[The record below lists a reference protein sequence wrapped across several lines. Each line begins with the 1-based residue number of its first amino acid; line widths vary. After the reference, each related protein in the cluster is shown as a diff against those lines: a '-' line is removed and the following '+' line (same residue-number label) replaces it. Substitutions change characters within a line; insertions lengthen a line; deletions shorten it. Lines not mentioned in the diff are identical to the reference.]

1 MFLVVISY
9 MLIYLHKES
18 RRREKH
24 YIIQIAYNNFTLA
37 ELKFSVIF
45 LVHKQIQ
52 VEKYDNPN

>member
-1 MFLVVISY
+1 